1 MTTTATRRRR
11 IRSPLDSYR
20 NAVFLLAPT
29 VALIFLYKYV
39 PIGQAIWASLN
50 AFSVAGNPLAFVGL
64 DNFVH
69 VLTDV
74 SFLHSLAL
82 TVIFAAVKIPLQL
95 ALGLGAALLLYQS
108 SAFNSVLRV
117 VIVIPAITPIAIIGI
132 IFLFLFDREV
142 GLTNAFLTAFG
153 VGRVSWLTTP
163 ATAQAVVA
171 VASIWR
177 DAGFTMLIYLAGLT
191 AIPTQ
196 VREAARIDGANGWQ
210 STTRIILPM
219 LQRSTQLATVTTT
232 IAAFQFFAPIFVLT
246 RGGPQDATDVAA
258 YHIYEQAFVFYDQ
271 GTANAMS
278 VILVSLIVVITT
290 VELYVLRSR
299 WEY

>member
-1 MTTTATRRRR
+1 VTTTATRRRK

-20 NAVFLLAPT
+20 NAAVLLAPT

-64 DNFVH
+64 NNFVH
-69 VLTDV
+69 VLTDP
-74 SFLHSLAL
+74 SFLQSLAL

-95 ALGLGAALLLYQS
+95 TLGLGAALLLYRS
-108 SAFNSVLRV
+108 SAFNSFLRV
-117 VIVIPAITPIAIIGI
+117 VLIIPAITPIAIIGI

-142 GLTNAFLTAFG
+142 GLTNAFLTAVG

-191 AIPTQ
+191 AIPAQ
-196 VREAARIDGANGWQ
+196 VSEAARIDGANGWQ

-258 YHIYEQAFVFYDQ
+258 YHIYEEAFVFYDQ